1 MSEKNT
7 RIREHLAA
15 TCEER
20 RHLNGFRFGAGAVE
34 IKIDHDSPVQGVE
47 FTEYIRVSVYNRE
60 TGLEMVFAA
69 PVSEVEFLEPTF
81 SD

>member
-20 RHLNGFRFGAGAVE
+20 RHKNCFRFGQLEV
-34 IKIDHDSPVQGVE
+34 KIDHDSPIKGVE
-47 FTEYIRVSVYNRE
+47 FTEYIRVSVFDRE
-60 TGLEMVFAA
+60 TGLEMIFAA
-69 PVSEVEFLEPTF
+69 PVSEVEFLG
-81 SD
+81 

>member
-20 RHLNGFRFGAGAVE
+20 RHKNCFRFGQVE
-34 IKIDHDSPVQGVE
+34 IKIDHDSPLKGVE

-60 TGLEMVFAA
+60 TGLEMIFVA

>member
-20 RHLNGFRFGAGAVE
+20 RHKNCFRFGQVE
-34 IKIDHDSPVQGVE
+34 IKIDHDSPLKGVE
-47 FTEYIRVSVYNRE
+47 FREYIRVSVYDRE
-60 TGLEMVFAA
+60 TGVEMIFAA
-69 PVSEVEFLEPTF
+69 PVSEVDFLEPTF
-81 SD
+81 SGE